1 MVGYYTFGTPTLLV
15 NDLDIAKQILIKDF
29 DHFADRRDMTFSE
42 SDSSTNKYWNNQL
55 LVLEGEKW
63 RKMRSA
69 ISPVFTSG
77 KLKGMSKLIN
87 KVKIET
93 IAIEIKYSSVIF
105 IHRFQRSLWNT
116 SRVMLKLANSSMGVT

>member
-1 MVGYYTFGTPTLLV
+1 VGYYAFGTPTLLV
-15 NDLDIAKQILIKDF
+15 NDLDVAKQIFIKDF

-42 SDSSTNKYWNNQL
+42 SNSGTNKYWNNML

-87 KVKIET
+87 KVKIKT
-93 IAIEIKYSSVIF
+93 IVIEITYLSAIF
-105 IHRFQRSLWNT
+105 IPRFQRSLWST
-116 SRVMLKLANSSMGVT
+116 LRVMPKLGNISTGVI